1 MIPNILISIKP
12 VKKDQIPDLGRIAAA
27 GIEIQIFKVAVIA
40 ACAGIGSVADDA
52 CGDARLSCAPA
63 DKICAPCVI
72 RSSGMSLNLR
82 AVPIAVFGIVA

>member
-1 MIPNILISIKP
+1 MIPAAAVSFPAEEHKIAN
-12 VKKDQIPDLGRIAAA
+12 LGSIAAA
-27 GIEIQIFKVAVIA
+27 GIIIKVLEIAVVA

>member
-1 MIPNILISIKP
+1 MIPAAAVSFPAEEHKIAN
-12 VKKDQIPDLGRIAAA
+12 LGSIAAA

-72 RSSGMSLNLR
+72 RSSGIPLNLR
-82 AVPIAVFGIVA
+82 AVPIAVFGIVS

>member
-1 MIPNILISIKP
+1 MIPVVFIPGP
-12 VKKDQIPDLGRIAAA
+12 VKKDQVANLRSITATVVKIKVFEISVVAART
-27 GIEIQIFKVAVIA
+27 
-40 ACAGIGSVADDA
+40 CIGSVADDA